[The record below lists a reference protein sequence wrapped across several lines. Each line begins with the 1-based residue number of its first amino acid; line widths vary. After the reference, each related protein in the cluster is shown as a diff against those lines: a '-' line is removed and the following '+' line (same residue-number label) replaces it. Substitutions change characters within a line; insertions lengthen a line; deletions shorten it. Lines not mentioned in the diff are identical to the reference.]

1 MKKLSDLI
9 LKVLSILTVVA
20 QVFCWIAM
28 AGLIFANIMVFF
40 VSGEAKTE
48 LNKYVLEPSHLSQGM
63 LQLSGINALII
74 LVSIVFALRALKK
87 IIDNIALRDFF
98 VKENVDKM
106 KWILGSVSVFILGN
120 IVSMLFFS
128 YSNARNL
135 SAIFS
140 NSWGQIVSY
149 LILLAIIYM
158 LYLVFKYGYELQHDS
173 DTVI

>member
-1 MKKLSDLI
+1 
-9 LKVLSILTVVA
+9 
-20 QVFCWIAM
+20 
-28 AGLIFANIMVFF
+28 
-40 VSGEAKTE
+40 
-48 LNKYVLEPSHLSQGM
+48 
-63 LQLSGINALII
+63 
-74 LVSIVFALRALKK
+74 
-87 IIDNIALRDFF
+87 
-98 VKENVDKM
+98 M

-128 YSNARNL
+128 YSNGRNL